1 MLECPFTEK
10 VCYNGLPGNCCSVDY
25 GFVFIFY
32 DHPLDGA
39 GILSTFILPPAG
51 ILFGLS
57 AYKKTRSR
65 KDIILILL
73 NAAAFVSYFAYM
85 FFGTLILG
93 P

>member
-1 MLECPFTEK
+1 MSARLQRKSATTALVVTAVLLITDLF
-10 VCYNGLPGNCCSVDY
+10 
-25 GFVFIFY
+25 FIFY
-32 DHPLDGA
+32 DHPLDGV

-57 AYKKTRSR
+57 AYKMTRSR